1 MKLLNRNCFV
11 CDSINGTSISI
22 GKYYIA
28 SLGSLNLKLKVC
40 KKCGSVFQNEI
51 VDEETMGTYYKKF
64 SNYLNQ
70 SLDNNPNELNTD
82 CDERLFS
89 VIQDNLKTQSVYD
102 IGCATGHLLNKLKS
116 NGWKVGGCDPSP
128 EAVKIA
134 DKKYDIKLDC
144 GLFDEI
150 IYKGYKTDLIVL
162 SHVLEHV
169 YYPGE
174 LLKKAYQLLSEDGSI
189 LIEVPCFIAPE
200 KWPNGYFTFEH
211 INIFSENSLMN
222 ILKNNGFDILFKK
235 ITTENIVYPV
245 ITILAQKNGK
255 NNKKLEYDNPLH
267 SIDIIN
273 TFLNTDFKSW
283 VNIENKLINK
293 LINFNDIIIWGGGVH
308 TSQLLNFTNLISIKN
323 ILCIYDSNESKYS
336 EYILK
341 YKITPPDFQ
350 LINRNNIAVV
360 ISSKASENEI
370 AEFLHLNITDMNKI
384 IKIYS

>member
-1 MKLLNRNCFV
+1 MKFIKRNCFV
-11 CDSINGTSISI
+11 CDSANGTSISI
-22 GKYYIA
+22 GTYSIA

-40 KKCGSVFQNEI
+40 KTCGSVFQDEI
-51 VDEETMGTYYKKF
+51 IDEETMGTYYKNF

-70 SLDNNPNELNTD
+70 AIDNNPNEINSNG
-82 CDERLFS
+82 DERLFS
-89 VIQDNLKTQSVYD
+89 VIQNNLKTQRVYD

-116 NGWKVGGCDPSP
+116 TGWDVGGCDPSS
-128 EAVKIA
+128 EAVEIA
-134 DKKYDIKLDC
+134 DRKYGIKLDC
-144 GLFDEI
+144 GLFDKI
-150 IYKGYKTDLIVL
+150 IYEEYRTDLIIL

-169 YYPGE
+169 YNPGN
-174 LLKKAYQLLSEDGSI
+174 LLKKAHALLSLNGSI

-235 ITTENIVYPV
+235 ITTENIFYPV
-245 ITILAQKNGK
+245 ITILAQKNEK
-255 NNKKLEYDNPLH
+255 STKKIEYDNPLN

-283 VNIENKLINK
+283 VNLENNLINK
-293 LINFNDIIIWGGGVH
+293 LIKFNDIIIWGGGVH
-308 TSQLLNFTNLISIKN
+308 TSQLLNFTNLISKKN
-323 ILCIYDSNESKYS
+323 ILSIYDSNESKYS
-336 EYILK
+336 ESILK
-341 YKITPPDFQ
+341 YKITAPDFQ
-350 LINRNNIAVV
+350 FINQNHIAVV

-370 AEFLHLNITDMNKI
+370 AEFLYLNIIDQNKI